1 MPFRVVGLGEIL
13 WDVLPAGRQ
22 LGGAPANFAY
32 HAAALG
38 AESQVV
44 SRIGNDE
51 PGRAILARLHE
62 LGLSTEAI
70 ETDLTAPTS
79 TVTVTVGSDG
89 HPHYTIH
96 ENVAWDRLAGEP
108 AARAA
113 VAAADAICFGTLA
126 QRSET
131 ARGTLRALLSLA
143 RPAALRVFDINLRQ
157 HYFSRELIAD
167 SLALASA
174 LKVNETELPEL
185 VRMFDLLRDE
195 RSALAALASRF
206 SLRAIAYTRG
216 AQGALLYADGAWVE
230 HPGVRVTVA
239 DTIGAGDSFTAAF
252 TLGLLHGWPLAT
264 IADRAIAISAYV
276 CSQPGATPKLPTE
289 LTTPFLTTAH

>member
-1 MPFRVVGLGEIL
+1 MSFRIVGLGEIL
-13 WDVLPAGRQ
+13 WDVLPTGRQ

-38 AESQVV
+38 AESRIV
-44 SRIGNDE
+44 SRIGHDDL
-51 PGRAILARLHE
+51 GRAVLARLGE
-62 LGLSTEAI
+62 LGLATDAI
-70 ETDLTAPTS
+70 ETDPTAPTS
-79 TVTVTVGSDG
+79 TVTVALEPGG

-126 QRSET
+126 QRSEP
-131 ARGTLRALLSLA
+131 ARNAIRSLLRLT
-143 RPAALRVFDINLRQ
+143 RPEALRVFDINLRQ
-157 HYFSRELIAD
+157 HYFSRELIAE
-167 SLALASA
+167 SLALASV

-185 VRMFDLLRDE
+185 IRLFTLPRDE
-195 RSALAALASRF
+195 RAALAALASQF

-216 AQGALLYADGAWVE
+216 ASGALLYAEGTWFD

-252 TLGLLHGWPLAT
+252 TLGLLHGWSLAT
-264 IADRAIAISAYV
+264 IAERAIAISAYV
-276 CSQPGATPKLPTE
+276 CSQPGATPQLPPE
-289 LTTPFLTTAH
+289 LTMAFRGGTR

>member
-1 MPFRVVGLGEIL
+1 MPYRCVGLGEIL
-13 WDVLPAGRQ
+13 WDVLPTGRQ

-38 AESQVV
+38 AESRIV
-44 SRIGNDE
+44 SRIGRDE
-51 PGRAILARLHE
+51 SGRAILARLRE
-62 LGLSTEAI
+62 LGLCAAAI
-70 ETDLTAPTS
+70 ETDATAPTS
-79 TVTVTVGSDG
+79 TVTVTVRDGG

-131 ARGTLRALLSLA
+131 ARNAIRSLLRLT
-143 RPAALRVFDINLRQ
+143 RPEALRVFDINLRQ
-157 HYFSRELIAD
+157 HYYSRDLIAE
-167 SLALASA
+167 SLALASV

-185 VRMFDLLRDE
+185 IRLFALPRDE
-195 RSALAALASRF
+195 RAALAALAAQF
-206 SLRAIAYTRG
+206 HLRAIAYTRG
-216 AQGALLYADGAWVE
+216 AQGALLYADGEWVE

-252 TLGLLHGWPLAT
+252 TLGLLHGWPLTT
-264 IADRAIAISAYV
+264 IAERAIAISAYV
-276 CSQPGATPKLPTE
+276 CSQPGATPKLPAE
-289 LTTPFLTTAH
+289 LTAPFRV